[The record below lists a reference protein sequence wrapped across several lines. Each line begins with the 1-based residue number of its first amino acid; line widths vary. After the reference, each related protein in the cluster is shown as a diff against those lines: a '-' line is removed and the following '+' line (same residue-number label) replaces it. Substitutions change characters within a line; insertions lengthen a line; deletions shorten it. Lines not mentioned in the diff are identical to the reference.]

1 MNAMADEV
9 LNGTYKCGVP
19 RSDAFVML
27 RDAKSSDLPWP
38 GFVFG
43 QTPATIWY
51 WCADQVSLQTLLPYE
66 EESTSAKTQSMR
78 FLWIGILTNQSR
90 FDLYLIY
97 RIQASFIRKHFIA
110 IY

>member
-1 MNAMADEV
+1 MSRTGFEKIGGYSGLRTKYMNAMADEV

-19 RSDAFVML
+19 RSDAFIML

-51 WCADQVSLQTLLPYE
+51 WCADQVSFLGTYRLLGKRAE
-66 EESTSAKTQSMR
+66 TSEPRECALSVN
-78 FLWIGILTNQSR
+78 LC
-90 FDLYLIY
+90 LI
-97 RIQASFIRKHFIA
+97 ASYI
-110 IY
+110 